1 MQGRKRHDRRA
12 EEMGNAAVSL
22 VVVEP
27 GSEWPTPV
35 GDTPSLIAFSADTDR
50 LFQRTQEML
59 DALRR
64 SRRHVRVA
72 VLACNGD
79 MEGDED
85 GFRTLI
91 ARALL
96 DAVSSQAFGHLVLNA
111 DGRASLRLRQ
121 ELFRLTGALSERLGG
136 TTATVSL
143 RFIEEPRALVHT

>member
-1 MQGRKRHDRRA
+1 MQGRKRRGWRA
-12 EEMGNAAVSL
+12 EGMGNAEVSL

-27 GSEWPTPV
+27 GSEWPSPV
-35 GDTPSLIAFSADTDR
+35 GDHPSLIAFSPDTDR
-50 LFQRTQEML
+50 LLERTREML

-64 SRRHVRVA
+64 SQRYVRVA

-96 DAVSSQAFGHLVLNA
+96 DAVSSQSSGHLVLHA

-121 ELFRLTGALSERLGG
+121 ELLRLTGALSERLGG

-143 RFIEEPRALVHT
+143 RFTEEPRAHT